1 MKKNM
6 TKMLA
11 LGLALAMTSG
21 MMVGCSSGSSD
32 SKATTA
38 AAGNSS
44 ESGAAKTTKTSDRVL
59 KFACQQFSENIDP
72 AVQVNAAWNVSRFAI
87 GETLFKFD
95 EEMNIQQN
103 LCDTYEK
110 SDDNKTWT
118 LHIVDGLKYSNGN
131 DCNPTAIVNYLN
143 MLYDKEEQGTDKGYT
158 ATPSK
163 FIPKDNIQE
172 LKADDEKGTVTFV
185 FKKGCSDLPNRLAF
199 PFFVIL
205 DSTSENMSEC
215 PIGTG
220 PYAVSK
226 YSIGSTN
233 MSLKANEYYWK
244 ETVPFSGLEINFV
257 SDSTTKAMALQNGDV
272 DLTENVA
279 TISDL
284 QNLKDSSDYNVDV
297 AAGLR
302 CGFSYIN
309 QQKGHVLAN
318 DDLRKAVLM
327 AIDDDTICNTIVGGM
342 YTPGCSVVPSHLDY
356 GYDQLKDAT
365 PYDVDG
371 AKKILDDAGIKDT
384 DGDGIRELDG
394 KNIELTY
401 YTYDNRA
408 LKELAEASATNIEEL
423 GIKVNLQVTASD
435 TEWNY
440 LVAGEYDLLANN
452 WTTAEIGDPYSY
464 LDNWY
469 SKSSANYCG
478 YKNKEFDKIYEALAD
493 ITDKEERKAE
503 FVKLQQILIDDSAA
517 LVHGYYNSNM
527 DSNKSITGAT
537 THTADYYWITT
548 DIKPAE

>member
-11 LGLALAMTSG
+11 LGLALVMTSG

-32 SKATTA
+32 SKGTEAAGTTA
-38 AAGNSS
+38 ANASS
-44 ESGAAKTTKTSDRVL
+44 TKVL
-59 KFACQQFSENIDP
+59 RFACQNFSENIDP
-72 AVQVNAAWNVSRFAI
+72 MTMVNAAWCVSRYGI

-95 EEMNIQQN
+95 EEMNPQPN

-143 MLYDKEEQGTDKGYT
+143 MIYEKEGNTKEGYT
-158 ATPSK
+158 GTPSK
-163 FIPKDNIQE
+163 FVAKDNIEE
-172 LKADDEKGTVTFV
+172 LTADDAKGTVTFK
-185 FKKGCSDLPNRLAF
+185 FKKGIADLQNRLAF

-205 DSTSENMSEC
+205 DSTVDNMSEN
-215 PIGTG
+215 PVGTG
-220 PYAVSK
+220 PYAITK
-226 YSIGSTN
+226 YSTGSTT
-233 MSLKANEYYWK
+233 MSLKANEYYWNGK
-244 ETVPFSGLEINFV
+244 VPFSGMEINFI
-257 SDSTTKAMALQNGDV
+257 SDSNKKAMALQNGDV
-272 DLTENVA
+272 DLTENIA
-279 TISDL
+279 TINDL
-284 QNLKDSSDYNVDV
+284 KNLQADTDKYTVDV

-302 CGFSYIN
+302 CAFSYMN
-309 QQKGHVLAN
+309 EQEGHPLAN
-318 DDLRKAVLM
+318 ADLRKAVLM
-327 AIDDDTICNTIVGGM
+327 AIDDDTICNTTVGGM
-342 YTPGCSVVPSHLDY
+342 YTAGYSVVPSHLDY
-356 GYDQLKDAT
+356 GYDQLTDAT
-365 PYDVDG
+365 PYNVEE
-371 AKKILDDAGIKDT
+371 AKKVLDDAGIKDT

-408 LKELAEASATNIEEL
+408 LKELAEASQNCIEQL
-423 GIKVNLQVTASD
+423 GIKVNLQVTDGD
-435 TEWNY
+435 TAWNY
-440 LVAGEYDLLANN
+440 LVAGEYDLNATN

-478 YKNKEFDKIYEALAD
+478 YKNDEYDKLYEELAD
-493 ITDKEERKAE
+493 ITDTAKRKEI

-527 DSNKSITGAT
+527 DSSKAITGAT